1 MSVAFGEVERHRR
14 FGLIPVRTGEQDCLP
29 AVRDALAVVVVPVRH
44 WGCLVVADGTA

>member
-1 MSVAFGEVERHRR
+1 MTEASGEVDPHRR
-14 FGLIPVRTGEQDCLP
+14 VGLIPERTDEQVCLP